1 MMRTLNSPCFCFPQ
15 PPPAQSMV
23 QALELLYALGGE
35 NIILCF
41 TYNFLMGV
49 VEKSYLD
56 LVIGWA
62 LIISQTRF

>member
-1 MMRTLNSPCFCFPQ
+1 
-15 PPPAQSMV
+15 MV

-62 LIISQTRF
+62 LIISQTCF